1 MELGTWNLKR
11 GTCNL
16 EPYNSASMN
25 FEFTQEQKI
34 LRETI
39 RDFARNEIA
48 PHCLQWDERQEFP
61 SKVIGQL
68 GEMGMMG
75 ILVDEENG
83 GAGMGYL
90 EYVIILEEL
99 SRADA
104 SIGISVDAHNSL
116 CANHIYCF
124 GTPGQKVKYVQPLA
138 RGEALGAWALTEP
151 GSGSDAGA
159 ARSRATPTDGGWIL
173 NGEKTFCTHGNRADI
188 YVIHAITDPAAGS
201 RGMSAFIVEKGSQ
214 GLRPGKSEDK
224 LGCRAS
230 ETASLSLDNLF
241 VPEEN
246 LLGTENDAFA
256 AALEILDG
264 GRIAIAAVALG
275 IARSALDC
283 SVSYSKEREQFDRPI
298 SRFQGIGFK
307 LADMATRIEAARLLT
322 YRAATLKQARRLVN
336 RESSM
341 AKLYASEVSVWA
353 AEQAIQIHGGY
364 GYIKDY
370 GVEKLWRDSKL
381 TTIGEGTSEIQR
393 TIIAREL
400 LH

>member
-1 MELGTWNLKR
+1 
-11 GTCNL
+11 
-16 EPYNSASMN
+16 MN
-25 FEFTQEQKI
+25 FDFTQEQEI

-39 RDFARNEIA
+39 RNFARKEIT
-48 PHCLQWDERQEFP
+48 PHCLGWDQRQEFP
-61 SKVIGQL
+61 ARAIQQI

-75 ILVDEENG
+75 ILVEEENG
-83 GAGMGYL
+83 GSGLGYI

-116 CANHIYCF
+116 CGEHIHQF
-124 GTPGQKVKYVQPLA
+124 GTPEQRTRYLKPLA
-138 RGEALGAWALTEP
+138 GGKALGAWALTEP

-159 ARSRATPTDGGWIL
+159 AKARAVRTDGGWIL
-173 NGEKTFCTHGNRADI
+173 NGEKSFCTHGIRADV
-188 YVIHAITDPAAGS
+188 YVILAITDPAAGS
-201 RGMSAFIVEKGSQ
+201 HGMSAFVVEKGSK
-214 GLRPGKSEDK
+214 GLHPGKKEDK
-224 LGCRAS
+224 LGCRAC
-230 ETASLSLDNLF
+230 ETASLNLDNLF
-241 VPEEN
+241 VPAEN
-246 LLGTENDAFA
+246 LLGEEGEGFI

-264 GRIAIAAVALG
+264 GRVAIAAIALG
-275 IARSALDC
+275 IAQHALD
-283 SVSYSKEREQFDRPI
+283 VSLAYSKEREQFGRPI
-298 SRFQGIGFK
+298 GEFQGIRFK

-322 YRAATLKQARRLVN
+322 YQAATLKQTRKLIT

-341 AKLYASEVSVWA
+341 AKLYSSEVSVWA

-364 GYIKDY
+364 GYIRDY

-393 TIIAREL
+393 MIIAREL

>member
-1 MELGTWNLKR
+1 
-11 GTCNL
+11 
-16 EPYNSASMN
+16 MN
-25 FEFTQEQKI
+25 FEFTQEQEI

-48 PHCLQWDERQEFP
+48 PHCLQWDELQEFP
-61 SKVIGQL
+61 AEVIQQL
-68 GEMGMMG
+68 GKMGMMG
-75 ILVDEENG
+75 ILVDEESG
-83 GAGMGYL
+83 GAGLGYI

-116 CANHIYCF
+116 CANHIDCF
-124 GTPGQKVKYVQPLA
+124 GTSQQKAKYLKPLA
-138 RGEALGAWALTEP
+138 LGKALGAWALTEA

-159 ARSRATPTDGGWIL
+159 ARTRATRTGGGWTL
-173 NGEKTFCTHGNRADI
+173 NGEKTFCTHGIRADI
-188 YVIHAITDPAAGS
+188 YVIFAITDPAAGS

-214 GLRPGKSEDK
+214 GLQPGKRENK

-246 LLGTENDAFA
+246 LLGEEGEAFA

-275 IARSALDC
+275 IARNALDC
-283 SVSYSKEREQFDRPI
+283 SLAYSKEREQFGRPI
-298 SRFQGIGFK
+298 SEFQGIGFK

-322 YRAATLKQARRLVN
+322 YQAAALKQTRQLVN

-341 AKLYASEVSVWA
+341 AKLYASEVSVWV

-400 LH
+400 LR

>member
-1 MELGTWNLKR
+1 
-11 GTCNL
+11 
-16 EPYNSASMN
+16 MN
-25 FEFTQEQKI
+25 FDFTQEQEI

-39 RDFARNEIA
+39 RNFALNEIA
-48 PHCLQWDERQEFP
+48 PHCLGWDERQEFP
-61 SKVIGQL
+61 ARAIQQI

-75 ILVDEENG
+75 ILVEEEND
-83 GAGMGYL
+83 GAGLGYI

-116 CANHIYCF
+116 CGEHIHQF
-124 GTPGQKVKYVQPLA
+124 GTPEQKSRHLKPLTA
-138 RGEALGAWALTEP
+138 GKALGAWALTEP
-151 GSGSDAGA
+151 SSGSDAA
-159 ARSRATPTDGGWIL
+159 AAKTRATRTDGGWIL
-173 NGEKTFCTHGNRADI
+173 NGEKSFCTHGIRADV
-188 YVIHAITDPAAGS
+188 YVVLAITDPEAGS
-201 RGMSAFIVEKGSQ
+201 HGMSAFIVEKGSE
-214 GLRPGKSEDK
+214 GLHPGKKEDK
-224 LGCRAS
+224 LGCRAC
-230 ETASLSLDNLF
+230 ETASLNLDNLF

-246 LLGTENDAFA
+246 LLGEEGKGFI

-264 GRIAIAAVALG
+264 GRIAIAAIALG
-275 IARSALDC
+275 IAQHALD
-283 SVSYSKEREQFDRPI
+283 VSLAYSKEREQFGKPI
-298 SRFQGIGFK
+298 GEFQGIRFK

-322 YRAATLKQARRLVN
+322 YQAATLKQTRKLIT

-341 AKLYASEVSVWA
+341 AKLYSSEVSVWA

-393 TIIAREL
+393 MIIAREL
-400 LH
+400 LR

>member
-1 MELGTWNLKR
+1 
-11 GTCNL
+11 
-16 EPYNSASMN
+16 MN
-25 FEFTQEQKI
+25 FDFTQEQEI

-39 RDFARNEIA
+39 RNFALNEIA
-48 PHCLQWDERQEFP
+48 PHCLGWDERQEFP
-61 SKVIGQL
+61 ARAIQQI

-75 ILVDEENG
+75 ILVEEEND
-83 GAGMGYL
+83 GAGLGYI

-116 CANHIYCF
+116 CGEHIHQF
-124 GTPGQKVKYVQPLA
+124 GTPEQKSRHLKPLA
-138 RGEALGAWALTEP
+138 AGKALGAWALTEP
-151 GSGSDAGA
+151 SSGSDAA
-159 ARSRATPTDGGWIL
+159 AAKTRATRTDGGWIL
-173 NGEKTFCTHGNRADI
+173 NGEKSFCTHGIRADV
-188 YVIHAITDPAAGS
+188 YVVLAITDPEAGS
-201 RGMSAFIVEKGSQ
+201 HGMSAFIVEKGSE
-214 GLRPGKSEDK
+214 GLHPGKKEDK
-224 LGCRAS
+224 LGCRAC
-230 ETASLSLDNLF
+230 ETASLNLDNLF

-246 LLGTENDAFA
+246 LLGEEGKGFI

-264 GRIAIAAVALG
+264 GRIAIAAIALG
-275 IARSALDC
+275 IAQHALD
-283 SVSYSKEREQFDRPI
+283 VSLAYSKEREQFGKPI
-298 SRFQGIGFK
+298 GEFQGIRFK

-322 YRAATLKQARRLVN
+322 YQAATLKQTRKLIT

-341 AKLYASEVSVWA
+341 AKLYSSEVSVWA

-393 TIIAREL
+393 MIIAREL
-400 LH
+400 LR

>member
-1 MELGTWNLKR
+1 
-11 GTCNL
+11 
-16 EPYNSASMN
+16 MN
-25 FEFTQEQKI
+25 FDFTQEQEI

-39 RDFARNEIA
+39 QNFARNEIA

-61 SKVIGQL
+61 ARAIQQI

-75 ILVDEENG
+75 ILVEEENG
-83 GAGMGYL
+83 GAGLGYI

-116 CANHIYCF
+116 CGEHIHQF
-124 GTPGQKVKYVQPLA
+124 GTPEQKSRYLKPLA
-138 RGEALGAWALTEP
+138 EGKSLGAWALTEP
-151 GSGSDAGA
+151 GSGSDAA
-159 ARSRATPTDGGWIL
+159 AAKTRASRTDGGWIL
-173 NGEKTFCTHGNRADI
+173 NGEKSFCTHGIRADV
-188 YVIHAITDPAAGS
+188 YVILAITDPEAGS
-201 RGMSAFIVEKGSQ
+201 RGISAFIVEKGSE
-214 GLRPGKSEDK
+214 GLQPGKKEDK
-224 LGCRAS
+224 LGCRAC

-246 LLGTENDAFA
+246 LLGEEGEGFS

-264 GRIAIAAVALG
+264 GRVAIAAIALG
-275 IARSALDC
+275 IARHALD
-283 SVSYSKEREQFDRPI
+283 VSLAYSKEREQFGRPI
-298 SRFQGIGFK
+298 GEFQGIRFK

-322 YRAATLKQARRLVN
+322 YQAATLKQTRKLIT

-341 AKLYASEVSVWA
+341 AKLYSSEVSVWA

-364 GYIKDY
+364 GYIRGY

-393 TIIAREL
+393 IIIAREL

>member
-1 MELGTWNLKR
+1 
-11 GTCNL
+11 
-16 EPYNSASMN
+16 MN
-25 FEFTQEQKI
+25 FDFTQEQEI

-39 RDFARNEIA
+39 RNFALNEIA
-48 PHCLQWDERQEFP
+48 PHCLGWDERQEFP
-61 SKVIGQL
+61 ARAIQQI

-75 ILVDEENG
+75 ILVEEEND
-83 GAGMGYL
+83 GAGLGYI

-116 CANHIYCF
+116 CGEHIHQF
-124 GTPGQKVKYVQPLA
+124 GTLEQKSRHLKPLA
-138 RGEALGAWALTEP
+138 AGKALGAWALTEP
-151 GSGSDAGA
+151 SSGSDAA
-159 ARSRATPTDGGWIL
+159 AAKTRATRTDGGWIL
-173 NGEKTFCTHGNRADI
+173 NGEKSFCTHGIRADV
-188 YVIHAITDPAAGS
+188 YVVLAITDPEAGS
-201 RGMSAFIVEKGSQ
+201 HGMSAFIVEKGSE
-214 GLRPGKSEDK
+214 GLHPGKKEDK
-224 LGCRAS
+224 LGCRAC
-230 ETASLSLDNLF
+230 ETASLNLDNLF

-246 LLGTENDAFA
+246 LLGEEGKGFI

-264 GRIAIAAVALG
+264 GRIAIAAIALG
-275 IARSALDC
+275 IAQHALD
-283 SVSYSKEREQFDRPI
+283 VSLAYSKEREQFGKPI
-298 SRFQGIGFK
+298 GEFQGIRFK

-322 YRAATLKQARRLVN
+322 YQAATLKQTRKLIT

-341 AKLYASEVSVWA
+341 AKLCSSEVSVWA

-393 TIIAREL
+393 MIIAREL
-400 LH
+400 LR